1 MHTNSKK
8 QCVLKC
14 MAARLFFAFA
24 CVRARMPEQLGH
36 MVHAADNPF
45 QQLLRNERANRS
57 IFSEGTREHSHGA
70 SLGNLAERRSRRK
83 WPQRQVVEES

>member
-14 MAARLFFAFA
+14 MAARLFFAFL
-24 CVRARMPEQLGH
+24 PEQLGH
-36 MVHAADNPF
+36 MLHAADNPF